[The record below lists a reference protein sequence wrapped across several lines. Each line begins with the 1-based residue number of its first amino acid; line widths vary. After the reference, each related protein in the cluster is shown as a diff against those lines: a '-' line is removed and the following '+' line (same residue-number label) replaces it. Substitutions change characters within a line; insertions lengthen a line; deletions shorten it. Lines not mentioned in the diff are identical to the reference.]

1 MIKLINKMPAGTS
14 LFERINA
21 HSCNSLSGHLITRR
35 FESNDGS
42 KQIIQ
47 AIKPDGSFNTLV
59 KKGKEL
65 IKEIIKTED
74 GSISTWNLV
83 TNQSK
88 VFKIEK
94 NKSDEFTKE
103 LANKIGPPD
112 INSNKSLEV
121 YTKGVSGPIDV
132 FKF

>member
-47 AIKPDGSFNTLV
+47 AVKPDGSFNTLV

-74 GSISTWNLV
+74 GSISTWNLEK
-83 TNQSK
+83 NEGK

-94 NKSDEFTKE
+94 LDNYYFTKDTFMRTE
-103 LANKIGPPD
+103 TG
-112 INSNKSLEV
+112 SLKQNGISEK
-121 YTKGVSGPIDV
+121 YRKRISGPIESI
-132 FKF
+132 KF